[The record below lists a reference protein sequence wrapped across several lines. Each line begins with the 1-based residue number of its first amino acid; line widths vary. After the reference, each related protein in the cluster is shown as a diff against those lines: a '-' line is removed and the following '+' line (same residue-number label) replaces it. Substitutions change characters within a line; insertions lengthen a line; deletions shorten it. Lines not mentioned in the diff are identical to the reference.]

1 MSEIELQLQS
11 KSHSVRERLRFIEL
25 MLLFRGWVVR
35 RDIVDKFET
44 SMPAATRDFKAYS
57 DLAPENMYL
66 DNSTKRWVLSLE
78 NFKPLFQTEKGAGL
92 AILRNSKF
100 SKSIGI
106 SHTDGVLG
114 VPRISA
120 PSFDV
125 LTHLTRAVA
134 NKEAV
139 HIEYCAA
146 SRGVE
151 NTEVVPH
158 SFVDNGIRWHIR
170 SYDKN
175 RGMFWD
181 FVIGRIKSVQP
192 SKNKVLLKESKES
205 DYQWNRMVR
214 LELVAH
220 PNLDNLNNKKAIECE
235 YGMENGKLILQVRA
249 AVAGYWLR
257 MWNVDSSPDHS
268 RDGKEYQ
275 LCLANPET
283 LYDVDN
289 ALLAPG
295 YLVAQT

>member
-1 MSEIELQLQS
+1 MSEIELQS
-11 KSHSVRERLRFIEL
+11 KSHSVKERLRFIEL

-44 SMPAATRDFKAYS
+44 SMPAATRDLKAYS
-57 DLAPENMYL
+57 DLAPGNMYL
-66 DNSTKRWVLSLE
+66 DNSTKRWVLSLV
-78 NFKPLFQTEKGAGL
+78 NFTPLFQIEKGEAL
-92 AILRNSKF
+92 AILRNTTF
-100 SKSIGI
+100 SKNIGI

-120 PSFDV
+120 PSIDV

-139 HIEYCAA
+139 NIEYCAA

-151 NTEVVPH
+151 TTVIVPH

-175 RGMFWD
+175 RDRFWD
-181 FVIGRIKSVQP
+181 FVIGRIKDVKP
-192 SKNKVLLKESKES
+192 NKNKVLNKETIES
-205 DYQWNRMVR
+205 DHQWNRMVR

-220 PNLDNLNNKKAIECE
+220 PSLDNLINKKAIECE
-235 YGMENGKLILQVRA
+235 YGMENGILILQVRA

-257 MWNVDSSPDHS
+257 MWNVDSSHDHS
-268 RDGKEYQ
+268 LDGKEYQ

-295 YLVAQT
+295 YSVAKT